1 MGRTSLNEARGP
13 IAYHSQP
20 WRVQG
25 TSWASVRGQPVL
37 PKQLFAASRLKIDA
51 RRVVAD
57 RAQQARVH
65 YAEPQRREVGEGEHS
80 EVAAPQRGPVVEVGE
95 RLVAGAGVSME

>member
-1 MGRTSLNEARGP
+1 MGRTSRNELRGSK
-13 IAYHSQP
+13 AYHSQP

-25 TSWASVRGQPVL
+25 TSWASVWGQPVL
-37 PKQLFAASRLKIDA
+37 RKQLFGGSRRKIDA

-80 EVAAPQRGPVVEVGE
+80 EVAARQRGQGREGGHTSV
-95 RLVAGAGVSME
+95 GAGG

>member
-80 EVAAPQRGPVVEVGE
+80 EVAAPPRGETPKKGQT
-95 RLVAGAGVSME
+95 RGGGARGD